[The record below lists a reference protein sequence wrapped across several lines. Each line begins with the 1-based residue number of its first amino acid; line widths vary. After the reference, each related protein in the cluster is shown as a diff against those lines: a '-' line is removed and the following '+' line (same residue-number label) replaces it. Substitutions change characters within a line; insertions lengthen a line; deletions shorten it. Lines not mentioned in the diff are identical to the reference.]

1 MAIELAT
8 QYLEYVDEK
17 FKYES
22 KKSLLTNQDFNWT
35 GAHTVKIYK
44 ISTAAMNDY
53 VRNPDTSFEGPSRF
67 GAIKDLD
74 ASTEE
79 LTLRKDRSFTF
90 AIDKLDSEESKRNLA
105 AATAL
110 SRQLREIVIP
120 EVDTYVYG
128 VMCTNA
134 GTKPSA
140 LALTADNIYTEI
152 LKASETLDNAEVPE
166 TGRVIVVTPSTYLLM
181 KQSSSIIMET
191 DITAELRLK
200 GVISMIDG
208 AMVIK
213 VPANRLPSGFGF
225 MMAHPSA
232 TVAPT
237 KLEDYRIHE
246 DPPFISG
253 SLVEGRICYDA
264 FVLDN
269 KKLAIYYQA
278 QPTQTDSGDNDE
290 ETA

>member
-90 AIDKLDSEESKRNLA
+90 AIDKLDSEESKRNVA

-200 GVISMIDG
+200 GVISMI
-208 AMVIK
+208 
-213 VPANRLPSGFGF
+213 
-225 MMAHPSA
+225 
-232 TVAPT
+232 
-237 KLEDYRIHE
+237 E
-246 DPPFISG
+246 
-253 SLVEGRICYDA
+253 SLSHNLCKPH
-264 FVLDN
+264 L
-269 KKLAIYYQA
+269 K
-278 QPTQTDSGDNDE
+278 S
-290 ETA
+290 